1 MQRAGDHIYFRM
13 GGGRMVTWNMTAL
26 LFPDHG
32 YLSSISICIF
42 SSFRFRKQ
50 SCPLTQ
56 NKRQAT
62 RCDVSHA
69 HANAQAGCL
78 AEPRGGGEVVQG
90 RQYRHLAS
98 LGSSPLPCTFH
109 LAVVTFGTQETE
121 ASPSPGGSVS
131 RRSCGQQ
138 SFKG

>member
-1 MQRAGDHIYFRM
+1 
-13 GGGRMVTWNMTAL
+13 MVTWNMTAL

-56 NKRQAT
+56 ENKRQAM
-62 RCDVSHA
+62 RCDVSRT

-78 AEPRGGGEVVQG
+78 AEPRGQGEGRWCGETVQ
-90 RQYRHLAS
+90 A
-98 LGSSPLPCTFH
+98 LGFLRIKSVTLYLSP
-109 LAVVTFGTQETE
+109 AVVTFGMQETE
-121 ASPSPGGSVS
+121 ALLSPGSSVS

>member
-1 MQRAGDHIYFRM
+1 
-13 GGGRMVTWNMTAL
+13 MVTWNMTAL

-56 NKRQAT
+56 ENKRQAM

-78 AEPRGGGEVVQG
+78 AEPQG
-90 RQYRHLAS
+90 REGRWCGGDS
-98 LGSSPLPCTFH
+98 TGTWLP
-109 LAVVTFGTQETE
+109 
-121 ASPSPGGSVS
+121 
-131 RRSCGQQ
+131 
-138 SFKG
+138 